1 MRVLEDIR
9 PLDAM
14 SCPISARADAR
25 RLRPRSWTTAPPTG
39 RSALM
44 AMVLRAHARY
54 DSALLQYIYY
64 HNWYVGNHPG
74 IYCPNNNCAGIFLG
88 ATGYV

>member
-1 MRVLEDIR
+1 
-9 PLDAM
+9 
-14 SCPISARADAR
+14 
-25 RLRPRSWTTAPPTG
+25 
-39 RSALM
+39 M